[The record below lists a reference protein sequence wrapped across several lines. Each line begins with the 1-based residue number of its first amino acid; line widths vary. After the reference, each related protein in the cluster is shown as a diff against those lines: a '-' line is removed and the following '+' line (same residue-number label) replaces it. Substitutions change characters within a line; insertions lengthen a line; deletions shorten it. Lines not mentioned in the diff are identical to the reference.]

1 MPQNPKIIIVG
12 AGPSGIAAAT
22 KLIENGFSNIIVL
35 EAENRIGGR
44 VHSVDFGG
52 SVVDLGGT
60 WVHGEKDNIVY
71 NMVKDL
77 NLLRTSHNNYQ
88 DNTYYL
94 SDGTIVDKN
103 LTNRIHKIG
112 MDVIGDED
120 YAKKYPNVSFGTY
133 FQQV

>member
-1 MPQNPKIIIVG
+1 MSTKPKVIIIG
-12 AGPSGIAAAT
+12 AGPAGIAAAT
-22 KLIENGFSNIIVL
+22 KLIENGFSDLIVL

-71 NMVKDL
+71 EMVKDL
-77 NLLRTSHNNYQ
+77 NLLKTSHNNYQ
-88 DNTYYL
+88 DNTFYL

-103 LTNRIHKIG
+103 LTNRLHKIG
-112 MDVIGDED
+112 MDIMGDEAG
-120 YAKKYPNVSFGTY
+120 AKSHPNDTFGTY
-133 FQQV
+133 FKRV